1 MAFFECNKATICKK
15 NEFAG
20 KLSVMTRELRSSNC
34 TNVEWLGRVDCAR
47 CHVRK
52 LMLFSELPETAFD
65 KLLQP
70 IDHFRF
76 PRGVTLYETGGD
88 DRVIYSIRQGLV
100 KLMHYADDGTRR
112 IVRLL
117 GPGASV
123 GLELL
128 DGVDGYRHTAVTVNE
143 VDACRIPLATVNE
156 LQSRYPA
163 LCNQVRQHLQD
174 HLDRAD
180 KWILALGAGP
190 ARERVAHL
198 LLMLGEFSTD
208 PNGDI
213 GLLGREDMAAIVGTS
228 VETVSRIIAEFKRG
242 RLLYKVAEDLYRI
255 DKPALQ
261 AIAHAAAG

>member
-1 MAFFECNKATICKK
+1 
-15 NEFAG
+15 
-20 KLSVMTRELRSSNC
+20 
-34 TNVEWLGRVDCAR
+34 
-47 CHVRK
+47 
-52 LMLFSELPETAFD
+52 MLFSDLPDTAFD
-65 KLLQP
+65 HLLQP
-70 IDHFRF
+70 IDHFVF
-76 PRGVTLYETGGD
+76 PRGVTLYEAGD
-88 DRVIYSIRQGLV
+88 NGRVIYSIRQGLV

-112 IVRLL
+112 IVRML
-117 GPGASV
+117 GPGASL

-128 DGVDGYRHTAVTVNE
+128 DGVEGYRHTAVTVNQ

-180 KWILALGAGP
+180 QWILALGAGP

-213 GLLGREDMAAIVGTS
+213 DLLGREDMAAIVGTS

-242 RLLYKVAEDLYRI
+242 RLLYKVAEDLYRF
-255 DKPALQ
+255 DKAALQ